1 LRLRIASEHNE
12 RRETNKNKKDPTNK
26 TIQSMAAMVSSSLRV
41 FQSSGNGVTGAG
53 LASSKSAGITGGR
66 SVMVP
71 VSSARGVGAHV
82 GLISLRASKVEVEEE
97 ETGVVTGGGVGGVVG
112 VVTTRRLA
120 LALVAGVMSSLNSRV
135 APANAAYGE
144 AGTCVRGGSS
154 VCQ

>member
-1 LRLRIASEHNE
+1 VNTKRGEKP
-12 RRETNKNKKDPTNK
+12 TKKPNQQNQ
-26 TIQSMAAMVSSSLRV
+26 QSMAAMVSSSLRV

-71 VSSARGVGAHV
+71 VSSAPRVGAHV

-97 ETGVVTGGGVGGVVG
+97 ETRVVTGGGGVG

-144 AGTCVRGGSS
+144 AGTCVRG
-154 VCQ
+154 VFCLPAA

>member
-1 LRLRIASEHNE
+1 
-12 RRETNKNKKDPTNK
+12 
-26 TIQSMAAMVSSSLRV
+26 MAAMVSSSLLV

-66 SVMVP
+66 SLVVP
-71 VSSARGVGAHV
+71 VSSGRGVGAHV

-97 ETGVVTGGGVGGVVG
+97 ETGVVTGGGGRRVVG

-144 AGTCVRGGSS
+144 AGTCVRGGLLSASS
-154 VCQ
+154 LTFIRAAPPVLNMWPCTGNLR

>member
-1 LRLRIASEHNE
+1 LCLRIASEHNE
-12 RRETNKNKKDPTNK
+12 RRENQQKKNTPNQQNQ
-26 TIQSMAAMVSSSLRV
+26 QSMAAMVSSSLRV

-66 SVMVP
+66 LVVVP
-71 VSSARGVGAHV
+71 VSSARGVGAHM

-120 LALVAGVMSSLNSRV
+120 LALVAGVMSSLISRV

-144 AGTCVRGGSS
+144 AGTCVA
-154 VCQ
+154 

>member
-1 LRLRIASEHNE
+1 MNTKRGEKP
-12 RRETNKNKKDPTNK
+12 TKKPNQQNQ
-26 TIQSMAAMVSSSLRV
+26 QSMAAMVSSSLRV

-71 VSSARGVGAHV
+71 VSSAPRVGAHV

-97 ETGVVTGGGVGGVVG
+97 ETRVVTGGGGVG

-144 AGTCVRGGSS
+144 AGTCVRG
-154 VCQ
+154 VFCLPAA

>member
-1 LRLRIASEHNE
+1 
-12 RRETNKNKKDPTNK
+12 
-26 TIQSMAAMVSSSLRV
+26 MAAMLSSSLRV

-53 LASSKSAGITGGR
+53 LASSKSGGITGGR
-66 SVMVP
+66 LVVVP
-71 VSSARGVGAHV
+71 VSSALGVGAHV

-97 ETGVVTGGGVGGVVG
+97 ETGVVTGGRGGGIGGVVG

-144 AGTCVRGGSS
+144 AGTCVSG
-154 VCQ
+154 VFCLPAA

>member
-1 LRLRIASEHNE
+1 
-12 RRETNKNKKDPTNK
+12 
-26 TIQSMAAMVSSSLRV
+26 MAAMVSSSLRV

-71 VSSARGVGAHV
+71 VSSAPRVGAHV

-97 ETGVVTGGGVGGVVG
+97 ETRVVTGGGGVG

-144 AGTCVRGGSS
+144 AGTCVRG
-154 VCQ
+154 VFCLPAA

>member
-1 LRLRIASEHNE
+1 
-12 RRETNKNKKDPTNK
+12 
-26 TIQSMAAMVSSSLRV
+26 V

-66 SVMVP
+66 SVVVP
-71 VSSARGVGAHV
+71 VSSVRGIGAL

-97 ETGVVTGGGVGGVVG
+97 ETGVVTAAAAAGGGGEGGVVG
-112 VVTTRRLA
+112 VMTTRRLA

-144 AGTCVRGGSS
+144 AGTCVRGFF
-154 VCQ
+154 CLPAA